1 LDLDVATVTGTSPAA
16 SKWPARIWIARHGQ
30 SSGNVARDR
39 AEAAGDALI
48 DTLHRDVDTP
58 LSELGQTQ
66 AAALGRWFG
75 ALPAN
80 EQPNRVLC
88 SPYLRARTTMELL
101 LDHAGADVGELS
113 PVVDERLREKEFG
126 ITDRLTARGIRERY
140 PDLAAQRAAVGKFY
154 FRPPGGES
162 WCDVILRLRS
172 LIDTLTRDYRGDRLL
187 IVTHQVVVNC
197 LRYLFERLDEARV
210 LDLDRA
216 ADVPNCGIT
225 SYVFDPRA
233 GRQGKLVLDLVN
245 FVSPLEQAGAP
256 LTTEADLPASAKP

>member
-1 LDLDVATVTGTSPAA
+1 MPDVSPTQ
-16 SKWPARIWIARHGQ
+16 KWPSRIWIARHGQ

-39 AEAAGDALI
+39 AEAAGESLI

-58 LSELGQTQ
+58 LSALGEAQS
-66 AAALGRWFG
+66 AALGRWFG
-75 ALPAN
+75 ALPPAQ
-80 EQPNRVLC
+80 QPNRVLC
-88 SPYLRARTTMELL
+88 SPYLRARSTAELL
-101 LDHAGADVGELS
+101 MREAGTDIAGLE

-172 LIDTLTRDYRGDRLL
+172 VIDTLTRDYRGDHLL

-216 ADVPNCGIT
+216 ADVPNCSIT
-225 SYVFDPRA
+225 SYAFDPQA

-245 FVSPLEQAGAP
+245 FVSPLEEAGTP
-256 LTTEADLPASAKP
+256 LTTAADQPASAKP